1 MFTSKK
7 IIAIGIVV
15 LVAIASIVYG
25 LWFFV
30 FQTKGTPVASF
41 THSPTNPVIYGTVI
55 FDASACYD
63 PDGHIMNYTWSLGD
77 GNVTITDDPIVEHRY
92 ASIGNYTV
100 TLNVTDNS
108 NMQDSTAVTLYTA
121 VMVVVDDLGREVV
134 IDTPPERI
142 VSMGP
147 SVTEILFAVGVGD
160 NVVGVTD
167 ACDYPPEAL
176 EIEKIREPYGDFNV
190 EKIVELEP
198 DLVVMDR
205 YLDLYPPGFWLSKLE
220 EVGLEIV
227 VLYAKSFEDISH
239 DIKLV
244 GNATLTQENATG
256 LVASLEQRIKAVTE
270 KVKDLTEDEMPRVF
284 ATGFYDGESDPWTS
298 GYGTFGD
305 AIIKKAGGTNVAGI
319 KGGYFQMDIEA
330 IIWANPEIV
339 IVIEDYTWPT
349 PTYDALLSDDRLS
362 TINAIENN
370 AVYKIDANLMSR
382 PGPRLVDG
390 LEETAEILHPELFQ

>member
-7 IIAIGIVV
+7 IIATGIV
-15 LVAIASIVYG
+15 LLIAIGAIAYG
-25 LWFFV
+25 LWLFI
-30 FQTKGTPVASF
+30 FQTTTTPVASF
-41 THSPTNPVIYGTVI
+41 TYFPTNPVIYGTVI

-63 PDGHIMNYTWSLGD
+63 PDGHIANYTWNFGD
-77 GNVTITDDPIVEHRY
+77 GNVTVTDDSMVEHRY
-92 ASIGNYTV
+92 ASIGDYTV

-108 NMQDSTAVTLYTA
+108 NMQSSTAITLYSA
-121 VMVVVDDLGREVV
+121 AMVVVDDLGREVV
-134 IDTPPERI
+134 IDKPPKRI
-142 VSMGP
+142 VSMAP

-160 NVVGVTD
+160 KVVGVTD
-167 ACDYPPEAL
+167 ACDYPPEASG
-176 EIEKIREPYGDFNV
+176 IEKIRESYGDFNV

-220 EVGLEIV
+220 EIELKVV
-227 VLYAKSFEDISH
+227 VLYAKNFEDVFH

-244 GNATLTQENATG
+244 GNATITQENATN
-256 LVASLEQRIKAVTE
+256 LVTSLEQRVKTVTN
-270 KVKDLTEDEMPRVF
+270 KVKNLTEEEMPRLF
-284 ATGFYDGESDPWTS
+284 ATGYYDGESDPWTS

-305 AIIKKAGGTNVAGI
+305 AIIKKAGGINIAGI
-319 KGGYFQMDIEA
+319 KGGYFQMDLEA

-349 PTYDALLSDDRLS
+349 PTYDALLSDYRLS
-362 TINAIENN
+362 TIDAIKNG

-390 LEETAEILHPELFQ
+390 LEETAEILHPERFP

>member
-1 MFTSKK
+1 MFTRKK
-7 IIAIGIVV
+7 MIAIGII
-15 LVAIASIVYG
+15 LVAITATAYG
-25 LWFFV
+25 LWLFT
-30 FQTKGTPVASF
+30 FQTTTTPVASLTYF
-41 THSPTNPVIYGTVI
+41 PTNPVIYGTVI

-63 PDGHIMNYTWSLGD
+63 PDGYITNYTWSFGD
-77 GNVTITDDPIVEHRY
+77 GNVTVTDDPVVEHRY
-92 ASIGNYTV
+92 ASIGSYTV
-100 TLNVTDNS
+100 TLNVTDNNNIQS
-108 NMQDSTAVTLYTA
+108 STAVTLYTA
-121 VMVVVDDLGREVV
+121 VMVVVDDLSREVV
-134 IDTPPERI
+134 IYTPPERI
-142 VSMGP
+142 VSMAP

-160 NVVGVTD
+160 RVVGVTD
-167 ACDYPPEAL
+167 ACDYPSKAL
-176 EIEKIREPYGDFNV
+176 EIEKIRESYGDFNV

-220 EVGLEIV
+220 EVGLKVV
-227 VLYAKSFEDISH
+227 VLYAKSFEDVFH

-244 GNATLTQENATG
+244 GNATLSQENATE
-256 LVASLEQRIKAVTE
+256 LVASLEQRVKAVTD
-270 KVKDLTEDEMPRVF
+270 KVKNLTEGEMPRVF

-305 AIIKKAGGTNVAGI
+305 AIIKKAGGINVAGV

-330 IIWANPEIV
+330 ILWANPEII

-349 PTYDALLSDDRLS
+349 QTYDALLSDDRLS
-362 TINAIENN
+362 ITDAIKSN

-390 LEETAEILHPELFQ
+390 LEETAIILHPELFQ